1 MAKQLRRKQRHYFT
15 GVFRFMLRHW
25 RFAKIK
31 TRGCF
36 HQYQGTQCLPYMATQ
51 THSRFLQKLVV
62 ACHPAYFLDIKK

>member
-1 MAKQLRRKQRHYFT
+1 
-15 GVFRFMLRHW
+15 MLRHW

-31 TRGCF
+31 TRDCV